1 MERSRGAPCP
11 LCPPKL
17 RPVRH
22 QDTAT
27 ATSRRWSPSGGHR
40 AVPSLWLGKGSPSPR
55 RQEAAPGCHL
65 RRLLTAGR
73 RRRGGHSHEYIS
85 AGKMGSFLSW
95 AVSTSI
101 LSGPLG
107 HSTATRS
114 GETKT
119 SLAGL
124 KRHLFPSRP
133 RGRSQPSNA
142 SVQGTHASQSPRVR
156 LSECVLPPQYP
167 ADGFQPQSVHW
178 LEARARS
185 KRAHCREEG
194 EGPDVPTSL
203 GPKFLTPKME
213 DTLIKRQL
221 TLCMLVVCR
230 HCAR

>member
-167 ADGFQPQSVHW
+167 PTVSSHRVSTGWRPERGLREPTAERKGRGLTSPLLWAPNSLPLKW
-178 LEARARS
+178 K
-185 KRAHCREEG
+185 KR
-194 EGPDVPTSL
+194 
-203 GPKFLTPKME
+203 
-213 DTLIKRQL
+213 
-221 TLCMLVVCR
+221 
-230 HCAR
+230 